1 MMKKNIIL
9 ILLLILVF
17 PLNVEAASIKNTT
30 LVSSNET
37 IIGKIYSVEV

>member
-17 PLNVEAASIKNTT
+17 PLNAEAALIKNTT
-30 LVSSNET
+30 LVSSNEA
-37 IIGKIYSVEV
+37 IIGKTYSVEV